1 VVDVVVEELWV
12 EVCVPDEPQP
22 VNTMAAANTVVNNV
36 LLFFIF
42 LIIILLVSSLFF
54 M

>member
-1 VVDVVVEELWV
+1 VDEVLVDVLWV
-12 EVCVPDEPQP
+12 EACVPDELQP
-22 VNTMAAANTVVNNV
+22 VNTIAAANTVVNNT